1 MNIPIGSP
9 IEGGFFAGT
18 IQLDDGTRYGREGMT
33 TERSIQD
40 VAMIAR
46 NGIDRV
52 IELERENK
60 RLTDALIKANAQAEH
75 FEREWYLRG
84 DEVERLRKL
93 SDEMYST
100 ITAAMLLTPH
110 ECGAYGVL
118 ETAIQ
123 NLQPKWIRSVE
134 AV

>member
-1 MNIPIGSP
+1 MP
-9 IEGGFFAGT
+9 
-18 IQLDDGTRYGREGMT
+18 
-33 TERSIQD
+33 TEQSIQD

-84 DEVERLRKL
+84 DEIERLRGL
-93 SDEMYST
+93 AMLRRLDT
-100 ITAAMLLTPH
+100 ITSL
-110 ECGAYGVL
+110 
-118 ETAIQ
+118 
-123 NLQPKWIRSVE
+123 
-134 AV
+134 